1 MFSVLTARS
10 LRVRSQTKSKEA
22 GLSPRLTERETE
34 GARVSISVLS
44 YLESRILEV
53 ANLNWRTL
61 YEDALCDTES
71 DPDSPNFGKRRVV
84 AGLHVLLLW

>member
-10 LRVRSQTKSKEA
+10 LRVDLEPRAKRPVFRR
-22 GLSPRLTERETE
+22 GLQSGKLRGRASASLFC
-34 GARVSISVLS
+34 S